1 MGNGIYSFKIPYS
14 PTNKPLEEDIE
25 YSVSL
30 SKYRENR
37 SLEQNRLLWE
47 LITRIVKAE
56 NGGRSTEDDR
66 ILLYCKLLKECGA
79 TSVYMEI
86 EAKDLEKF
94 KRSEIFRAH
103 RIIGFNNETNKV
115 KVIGYIG
122 TSKMNT
128 KEMSD
133 FIDYVLDYA
142 SQYEIYK
149 EDIEVLLN
157 G

>member
-1 MGNGIYSFKIPYS
+1 
-14 PTNKPLEEDIE
+14 
-25 YSVSL
+25 
-30 SKYRENR
+30 
-37 SLEQNRLLWE
+37 
-47 LITRIVKAE
+47 
-56 NGGRSTEDDR
+56 
-66 ILLYCKLLKECGA
+66 
-79 TSVYMEI
+79 MEI